1 MRTTALI
8 GVLLLFVLAFFAVS
22 AFGRASYGGGAGDAG
37 YDSAAAAPFDAVA
50 ATEVYMARIS
60 PEARAKSDAYF
71 EGGYW
76 LTLWNFLLSSAVMLV
91 LLTTGLSAR
100 MQRIAEKSVKW
111 RWLQPLL
118 YGAMFLIVTTLATLP
133 LTLYEGYFREHTY
146 GMSNQTL
153 GGYLGDQAM
162 NLVVSAIFGGFAI
175 LVLYAILRRVKRA
188 WWVWAS
194 GAAVAMIFVLV
205 ALGPVFIAPLFN
217 TYHTMDDAKLRDP
230 ILSLARANMIPA
242 DQVYVFD
249 ASKQTKRVSAN
260 VSGIFGTMRISLND
274 NLINR
279 SSPESVKAVMG
290 HEMGHFVLNHIYKFV
305 LQFALVITAG
315 FAFCAWAFERVVA
328 KRGAAWGIGSVAD
341 PAGLPL
347 ISLLIGAFMFV
358 ATPVTNSIIRTQ
370 EVEADQFGLNAARE
384 PDGFAE
390 AALML
395 SEYRKMKPGK
405 WEEIVFYDHPSGY
418 NRISMAMRWK
428 AENPAPSA
436 AGR

>member
-1 MRTTALI
+1 MRFSALI
-8 GVLLLFVLAFFAVS
+8 AVVLAFALVLL
-22 AFGRASYGGGAGDAG
+22 AGPVLGQAHVE
-37 YDSAAAAPFDAVA
+37 DSPIGVPTAAAFDAVA
-50 ATEVYMARIS
+50 ATEAYMARMS

-76 LTLWNFLLSSAVMLV
+76 LTLWNFLLSSAVML
-91 LLTTGLSAR
+91 LLLVTGLSAR
-100 MQRIAEKSVKW
+100 MQRVAAGVIKW

-118 YGAMFLIVTTLATLP
+118 YGAMFLIVTTLLNFP
-133 LTLYEGYFREHTY
+133 LALYEGYFREHAY

-153 GGYLGDQAM
+153 GGYLGDQATS
-162 NLVVSAIFGGFAI
+162 LAVSAVMGGVAI
-175 LVLYAILRRVKRA
+175 VVLYAILRRVKRA

-194 GAAVAMIFVLV
+194 GAAVGFIFVFS

-217 TYHTMDDAKLRDP
+217 TYHTLDDAKLRDP
-230 ILSLARANMIPA
+230 ILSLARANTIPA

-260 VSGIFGTMRISLND
+260 VSGVLGTMRISLND

-290 HEMGHFVLNHIYKFV
+290 HEMGHYVLNHIYKGV
-305 LQFALVITAG
+305 MQFALVITAG

-328 KRGAAWGIGSVAD
+328 KKGAAWGIASVAD

-370 EVEADQFGLNAARE
+370 EIEADQFGLNAARE

-405 WEEIVFYDHPSGY
+405 WEEIIFYDHPSGH

-428 AENPAPSA
+428 AENPSSGATS
-436 AGR
+436 R